1 MSEVFIVEAVIDEW
15 LDLDA
20 SFRLLEMQELRVEK
34 KFSLFCDP
42 FTLCAFHLLLRN
54 IRTRG
59 M

>member
-20 SFRLLEMQELRVEK
+20 SFRLLKMQQLRVEK
-34 KFSLFCDP
+34 KFSLFCDL
-42 FTLCAFHLLLRN
+42 FTFCASHLLLRN
-54 IRTRG
+54 IPARR